1 MISSSFKKRVI
12 MALILVPAILILVL
26 LLPYQHHLAF
36 CLAICA
42 ICFLGSQE
50 MHGLLSKDGERL
62 SPLAYSGFLLPL
74 AQYLQFRFL
83 PETELTFYTLIT
95 LCGLTFAAEVFTGAH
110 DGFAKTWERNAKAVM
125 NIIYPGLF
133 ASFIIRLAFFPYPHW
148 FILLFFL
155 IVFSS
160 DTFAF
165 IFGMLLGRGNKGIVK
180 VSPNKSIA
188 GFIGGVLTPG
198 ILTALVA
205 YAAPDVLTFS
215 VPAGFLIGMLTGIAG
230 TIGDLIESSF
240 KRSAAVKD
248 SGTIVMGR
256 GGVLDSIDSIVMAAP
271 VYTALMVVS
280 VGIWTIY

>member
-1 MISSSFKKRVI
+1 

-180 VSPNKSIA
+180 
-188 GFIGGVLTPG
+188 
-198 ILTALVA
+198 ALVA
-205 YAAPDVLTFS
+205 YAAPDVFTFS

>member
-1 MISSSFKKRVI
+1 MGSLKKRILTAVI
-12 MALILVPAILILVL
+12 AVPTLIIIVVFLPFLDHLV
-26 LLPYQHHLAF
+26 F
-36 CLAICA
+36 CLTITV
-42 ICFLGSQE
+42 ITLLGSLE
-50 MHGLLSKDGERL
+50 MRSLLSKDEEKLPFTSYAG
-62 SPLAYSGFLLPL
+62 ALLPL
-74 AQYLQFRFL
+74 AQYVQFRYFPDL
-83 PETELTFYTLIT
+83 ELTFYTLMF
-95 LCGLTFAAEVFTGAH
+95 LMGLTMFLEIFTGAKDSFH
-110 DGFAKTWERNAKAVM
+110 GTWERNSKTVL

-205 YAAPDVLTFS
+205 YAAPDVFTFS
-215 VPAGFLIGMLTGIAG
+215 VPAGFLIGMLIGIAG

-256 GGVLDSIDSIVMAAP
+256 GGVLDSIDSIVIAAP